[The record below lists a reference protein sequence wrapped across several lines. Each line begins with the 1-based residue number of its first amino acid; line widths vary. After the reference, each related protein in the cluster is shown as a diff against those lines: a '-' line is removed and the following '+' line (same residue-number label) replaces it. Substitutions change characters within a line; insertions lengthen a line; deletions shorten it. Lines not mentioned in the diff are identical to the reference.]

1 MLDTGVGDYIV
12 NRGIELIG
20 ELFNQII
27 ISRGISDEEIER
39 VFKDVNHSD
48 LSENF
53 LGVFP
58 SDKISKFVMFEK
70 IMHEKQYSFIISN
83 TGRKDQ
89 PGTHWWSIWNISPT
103 SELLFF
109 DSLGVAGRKN
119 FIVKDNKKI
128 INKVLKRIEKMDRV
142 GQRLTLQRLK
152 FLMQGQ
158 GKLKNISL
166 TNELLF
172 FDSFG

>member
-27 ISRGISDEEIER
+27 ISCGISDEEIER

-53 LGVFP
+53 LDVFS
-58 SDKISKFVMFEK
+58 SDKINRFVMFEK

-89 PGTHWWSIWNISPT
+89 LGTHWRSIWNISPT

-109 DSLGVAGRKN
+109 YSLGVAGRKN

-142 GQRLTLQRLK
+142 DQRLTLQRLT